1 MGLGTSSVQP
11 SRISSGLNET
21 LASCLRHLADE
32 PDGHKIICS
41 AISFIL
47 QDETRI
53 RFGDPLR
60 CDAIG
65 LIRRSITNNWGARPD
80 KLREAVRDLLA
91 TLKGD
96 SRRTALAAFGAIR
109 AAIQAGVIP
118 DIDKTIAESRSD
130 DLAAAAGVPCR

>member
-1 MGLGTSSVQP
+1 MGLGTSSVYP
-11 SRISSGLNET
+11 SRSSNGLNGT
-21 LASCLRHLADE
+21 LSSCLRHLSEESDA
-32 PDGHKIICS
+32 HKIVCS
-41 AISFIL
+41 ALSFIL
-47 QDETRI
+47 ADETRI
-53 RFGDPLR
+53 RFGEPLR

-91 TLKGD
+91 TLKGE
-96 SRRTALAAFGAIR
+96 SRRTAIAAFGAIR